1 MPLVVAPDFAMTNR
15 VHSRASSANMQRSTP
30 MTDVQPEASIEL
42 IARAQSGDDEALNRL
57 LDRYVP
63 RLHRW
68 ASGRLPSRMRTML
81 ETGDLV
87 QDAVVSALRRL
98 GTIDVQHEGALFA
111 YLRQAVNNR
120 IIDLYRRKQ
129 RRPDRQDMPAD
140 VAADETSPL
149 DAAMSAEDA
158 ERYEQAL
165 SRLSADDRQLIV
177 LRVELGLEYAAMAA
191 AMNRP
196 SAAAARMAC
205 TRAIGRLAQEM
216 RRVS

>member
-1 MPLVVAPDFAMTNR
+1 M
-15 VHSRASSANMQRSTP
+15 SSVNMLPSTP
-30 MTDVQPEASIEL
+30 MTDVQSDASIAL
-42 IARAQSGDDEALNRL
+42 IARAQSGDDDALNRL

-68 ASGRLPSRMRTML
+68 ASGRLPSSMRTML

-98 GTIDVQHEGALFA
+98 RTIDVQHEGALFA

-129 RRPDRQDMPAD
+129 RRPDRQDMPVDVVAD
-140 VAADETSPL
+140 DTSPL
-149 DAAMSAEDA
+149 EAAISAEDA

-165 SRLSADDRQLIV
+165 SRLNDDDRQLIV
-177 LRVELGLEYAAMAA
+177 LRVELGLDYAGIAA
-191 AMNRP
+191 AMNKP

-205 TRAIGRLAQEM
+205 TRAVARLAQDM
-216 RRVS
+216 RRVG